1 MVLFFFFKQETAY
14 EMRISDWS
22 SDVCSSDLFV
32 ILVDVEI
39 VFIVVVARKNLVFL
53 LARVVV
59 LRLLERHRLLR
70 LENRFGFPR
79 GAAFDAGDG
88 IVLPEIVEARCALRA
103 ATFRAPFRL
112 DHVKP
117 RTFQDGGIT
126 GDARQ
131 IGGRL
136 AIAKPR
142 CQKPRA
148 MPHPAPP

>member
-117 RTFQDGGIT
+117 RSFQDGGIS
-126 GDARQ
+126 GDDRQ
-131 IGGRL
+131 IGWRL
-136 AIAKPR
+136 DRKSVVWGKGVSVR
-142 CQKPRA
+142 VYL
-148 MPHPAPP
+148 